1 MNHMNTPLVLAML
14 GSLALI
20 GSAGPANAAVLIK
33 PTGVV
38 NTNGGNLSGRDI
50 STTINTSGMFDSV
63 GNSIATITTANLN
76 DVLAEVAGVAPNNSY
91 WLSSNI
97 GAANFSNVV
106 LTFDLVKSFDGVDR
120 VHLWNYSATNGVLRG
135 LNTLNISFSS
145 DNVTF
150 SPTTALSFTHPPS
163 NTRHGVQTRTFDA
176 VSDVRYIR
184 FTGIT
189 NHGDGNYLAFSEIR
203 FGAIPEPSAAL
214 LGGLGLLALLRR
226 RR

>member
-1 MNHMNTPLVLAML
+1 ML

-20 GSAGPANAAVLIK
+20 GSAGPANAAVLIM

-38 NTNGGNLSGRDI
+38 NTNGGNLANRDI
-50 STTINTSGMFDSV
+50 SKTINTSGMFDSA
-63 GNSIATITTANLN
+63 GNSVTTITAANLN
-76 DVLAEVAGVAPNNSY
+76 DVLAEVAGAGSNNNY
-91 WLSSNI
+91 WISASI
-97 GAANFSNVV
+97 GAANFSKVV
-106 LTFDLVKSFDGVDR
+106 LTFDLVESFDGVDR
-120 VHLWNYSATNGVLRG
+120 VHLWNYSATNGVKRG

-150 SPTTALSFTHPPS
+150 SPTTALSFTHPPAD
-163 NTRHGVQTRTFDA
+163 TRHGVQTRTFDA

-184 FTGIT
+184 FTDIT
-189 NHGDGNYLAFSEIR
+189 NHGDGSYLAFSEIR